1 MGKDAQKFVVIL
13 EQDENG
19 GYAIHC
25 PALPGCSSQG
35 ETRDEALTM
44 IVDAIEG
51 VLEVI
56 EERKEEEPDLEF
68 VLEETP
74 QLLAEEL
81 REILEY
87 RAECGM
93 PLVVEF
99 AEVAVPSAV
108 LV

>member
-1 MGKDAQKFVVIL
+1 MGADSQKFVVIL

-19 GYAIHC
+19 CYAIHC

-35 ETRDEALTM
+35 ETRDDALTM

-56 EERKEEEPDLEF
+56 EERKEEEPELEF
-68 VLEETP
+68 VLQETP

-87 RAECGM
+87 RAECGQ

-99 AEVAVPSAV
+99 AEVAVPAAV

>member
-1 MGKDAQKFVVIL
+1 MRADGQKFVVIL

-19 GYAIHC
+19 CYAIHC

-35 ETRDEALTM
+35 ETRDDALTM

-56 EERKEEEPDLEF
+56 EERREEEPGLEF
-68 VLEETP
+68 VLQETP

-87 RAECGM
+87 RAECGQ